1 MASASSA
8 DSELTKVL
16 LAFLIFAQHQDPVN
30 GDFDQLLFNCYPDIY
45 VLARKNPTV
54 FGIPNTEEAIYE
66 FLWDKLR
73 NWQKVKV
80 HFSEVNAIME
90 RHGLIG
96 QREIPFAFPLNLT
109 DFIEEIRSSPPD
121 MHQDFGI
128 EGTNAPIDASNNE
141 LVEEFVEAM
150 KDATDTYDSPA
161 SRPYQKWQGMTETEY
176 RRLSCRLVNYIDSM
190 YNGENNILES
200 GKELPGLERIERVK
214 QLLRKCKGCVYEM
227 TKSHF
232 VERCVKDPRRRER
245 IFASNQAGN
254 GKRKSP

>member
-73 NWQKVKV
+73 V
-80 HFSEVNAIME
+80 HFSEVNAIVE
-90 RHGLIG
+90 RHGLI
-96 QREIPFAFPLNLT
+96 
-109 DFIEEIRSSPPD
+109 EIRSSPPD

-176 RRLSCRLVNYIDSM
+176 RRLSCRLVV
-190 YNGENNILES
+190 LFTF
-200 GKELPGLERIERVK
+200 RVITF
-214 QLLRKCKGCVYEM
+214 KC
-227 TKSHF
+227 
-232 VERCVKDPRRRER
+232 
-245 IFASNQAGN
+245 
-254 GKRKSP
+254 